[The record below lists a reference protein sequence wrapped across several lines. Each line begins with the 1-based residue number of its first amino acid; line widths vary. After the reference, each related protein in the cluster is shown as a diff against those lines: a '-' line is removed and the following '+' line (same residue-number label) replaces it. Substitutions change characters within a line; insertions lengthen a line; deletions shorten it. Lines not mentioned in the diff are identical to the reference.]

1 MLRNTNSFC
10 RIKKDK
16 RANNI
21 FETFPPKIKVNV
33 MHTGFEMPVFPKGN
47 CHLTVVEV
55 RTTAAT
61 PPQKAFS
68 LVEKRETELSL
79 TGYF

>member
-33 MHTGFEMPVFPKGN
+33 MHTGFENAGFSFAKGN

-55 RTTAAT
+55 REQQQMSGNASSESI
-61 PPQKAFS
+61 FIGG
-68 LVEKRETELSL
+68 ET
-79 TGYF
+79 

>member
-55 RTTAAT
+55 REQQQMSGNASSESI
-61 PPQKAFS
+61 FIGG
-68 LVEKRETELSL
+68 ET
-79 TGYF
+79 